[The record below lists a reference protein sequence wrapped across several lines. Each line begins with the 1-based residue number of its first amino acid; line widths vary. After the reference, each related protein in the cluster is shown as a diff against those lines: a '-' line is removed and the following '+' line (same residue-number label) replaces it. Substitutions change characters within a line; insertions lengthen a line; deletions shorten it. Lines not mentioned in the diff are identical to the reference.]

1 MASKVEGVVDGGMR
15 AEHALNY
22 VRRHGRGAV
31 EPPLKRAR
39 RISTP
44 IGSSCAARSIKV
56 SEMTAY
62 GAILPLVHK
71 PAKDGCHSHCGPCS
85 AMVVGKEVASRYRPG
100 RSGHAAPIALWR
112 ESARP
117 RHLYR

>member
-22 VRRHGRGAV
+22 VRRHGRGPV

-39 RISTP
+39 HISTP

-62 GAILPLVHK
+62 GALRPVADHA
-71 PAKDGCHSHCGPCS
+71 PA
-85 AMVVGKEVASRYRPG
+85 G
-100 RSGHAAPIALWR
+100 RSCP
-112 ESARP
+112 
-117 RHLYR
+117 

>member
-62 GAILPLVHK
+62 GALRPVADHA
-71 PAKDGCHSHCGPCS
+71 PAGRSCPKAVLWPGPRIDRGS
-85 AMVVGKEVASRYRPG
+85 AMSG
-100 RSGHAAPIALWR
+100 R
-112 ESARP
+112 
-117 RHLYR
+117 